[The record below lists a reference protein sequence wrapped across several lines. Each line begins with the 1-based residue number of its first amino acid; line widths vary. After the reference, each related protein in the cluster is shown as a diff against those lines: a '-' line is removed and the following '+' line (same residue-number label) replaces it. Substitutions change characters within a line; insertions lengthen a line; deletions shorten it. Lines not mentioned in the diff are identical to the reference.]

1 MEYKIGFIGLG
12 IMGKPMSKNL
22 IKSGYHLTVWNRTA
36 SKMKELVDLGAKPAS
51 SPKEVAE
58 KSDIVI
64 TMVTDSPDV
73 EKVVLG
79 PSGIIEGSMEGLI
92 VIDMSTISPE
102 ITRRIAKKLEE
113 KGVEMLDAPV
123 TGGDVGAINATLS
136 IMVGGKREVFEK
148 CLPVFQ
154 AMGKKIT
161 YMGEH
166 GMGQTTKLC
175 NQVMVA
181 LNLQAVCEGLILGAK
196 AGLDLNK
203 LLEVVT
209 AGAANSWALSNLG
222 PKIIKGDLEPGF
234 KLGML
239 QKDLRIV
246 LSTAEELDLP
256 LPVTA
261 LMHQMLRIAQADGY
275 SEKGTQ
281 AMIKAMEKLSNY
293 RINY

>member
-1 MEYKIGFIGLG
+1 
-12 IMGKPMSKNL
+12 MSKNL
-22 IKSGYHLTVWNRTA
+22 IKAGYTLTVWNRTA
-36 SKMKELVDLGAKPAS
+36 SKMKELVDLGAKAAN

-58 KSDIVI
+58 NSDIVI

-73 EKVVLG
+73 EEVILG
-79 PSGIIEGSMEGLI
+79 PSGIIEGARKGLI

-102 ITRRIAKKLEE
+102 VTRRIAETLES

-123 TGGDVGAINATLS
+123 TGGDIGAINATLS
-136 IMVGGKREVFEK
+136 IMVGGKEEVFEK
-148 CLPVFQ
+148 CLPVLQ

-166 GMGQTTKLC
+166 GMGQTAKLC

-196 AGLDLNK
+196 AGLNLNK

-246 LSTAEELDLP
+246 LSTAEELNLP

-261 LMHQMLRIAQADGY
+261 LMHQMLRIAQAEGY
-275 SEKGTQ
+275 SEKGTH

-293 RINY
+293 RIT

>member
-1 MEYKIGFIGLG
+1 
-12 IMGKPMSKNL
+12 MGKPMSKNL
-22 IKSGYHLTVWNRTA
+22 IKAGYTLTVWNRTA
-36 SKMKELVDLGAKPAS
+36 SKMKELVDLGAKAAN

-58 KSDIVI
+58 NSDIVI

-73 EKVVLG
+73 EEVILG
-79 PSGIIEGSMEGLI
+79 PSGIIEGARKGLI

-102 ITRRIAKKLEE
+102 VTRRIAETLES

-123 TGGDVGAINATLS
+123 TGGDIGAINATLS
-136 IMVGGKREVFEK
+136 IMVGGKEEVFEK
-148 CLPVFQ
+148 CLPVLQ

-166 GMGQTTKLC
+166 GMGQTAKLC

-196 AGLDLNK
+196 AGLNLNK

-246 LSTAEELDLP
+246 LSTAEELNLP

-261 LMHQMLRIAQADGY
+261 LMHQMLRIAQAEGY
-275 SEKGTQ
+275 SEKGTH

-293 RINY
+293 RIT

>member
-1 MEYKIGFIGLG
+1 
-12 IMGKPMSKNL
+12 MGKPMSKNL
-22 IKSGYHLTVWNRTA
+22 IKAGYTLTVWNRTA
-36 SKMKELVDLGAKPAS
+36 SKMKELVDLGAKAAN
-51 SPKEVAE
+51 SPKKVAE
-58 KSDIVI
+58 NSDIVI

-73 EKVVLG
+73 EEVILG
-79 PSGIIEGSMEGLI
+79 PSGIIEGARKGLI

-102 ITRRIAKKLEE
+102 VTRRIAETLES

-123 TGGDVGAINATLS
+123 TGGDIGAINATLS
-136 IMVGGKREVFEK
+136 IMVGGKEEVFEK
-148 CLPVFQ
+148 CLPVLQ

-166 GMGQTTKLC
+166 GMGQTAKLC

-196 AGLDLNK
+196 AGLNLNK

-246 LSTAEELDLP
+246 LSTAEELNLP

-261 LMHQMLRIAQADGY
+261 LMHQMLRIAQAEGY
-275 SEKGTQ
+275 SEKGTH

-293 RINY
+293 RIT